1 MKPAEASLPSD
12 TEVLVKRSFDA
23 PVKLV
28 WRAYMEPD
36 LMRRWCSGLPGWS
49 MPVCEMDMRVGGK
62 YRWRWRSDENGQEF
76 GFTGEV
82 LEVTPHAKIVHT
94 QIYDAGDLGG
104 SMGSEPS
111 IITVTF
117 QETNG
122 ITNMTTWNS
131 PGKVDRKLTVSGTV
145 HTPWER
151 GSQATSGDAGRCRT
165 PRCTRRRRRVPRRGW
180 RSQRHGSAPSSER
193 QRSSP
198 LVHYPSS
205 HRGGS
210 CCTRCRAWPA

>member
-62 YRWRWRSDENGQEF
+62 YRWRWRNDENGQEF

-82 LEVTPHAKIVHT
+82 LEVVPHARIVHT
-94 QIYDAGDLGG
+94 QSYDPGDLGA
-104 SMGSEPS
+104 SMGSEPY
-111 IITVTF
+111 IVTVTF
-117 QETNG
+117 QEAGG
-122 ITNMTTWNS
+122 ITN
-131 PGKVDRKLTVSGTV
+131 V
-145 HTPWER
+145 
-151 GSQATSGDAGRCRT
+151 ATSIKFASKADRDAAFSTGMT
-165 PRCTRRRRRVPRRGW
+165 DGMEM
-180 RSQRHGSAPSSER
+180 SYQRLDDVLAEG
-193 QRSSP
+193 
-198 LVHYPSS
+198 
-205 HRGGS
+205 
-210 CCTRCRAWPA
+210 

>member
-94 QIYDAGDLGG
+94 QIFDAGDLGV

-122 ITNMTTWNS
+122 ITNMTTTIRFLS
-131 PGKVDRKLTVSGTV
+131 KADRDAAFATGMTDGMEMSYKLLDGVLG
-145 HTPWER
+145 EM
-151 GSQATSGDAGRCRT
+151 
-165 PRCTRRRRRVPRRGW
+165 
-180 RSQRHGSAPSSER
+180 
-193 QRSSP
+193 
-198 LVHYPSS
+198 
-205 HRGGS
+205 
-210 CCTRCRAWPA
+210 